1 MKINLNTNLTIET
14 IKSSK
19 ALQGI
24 ECEKYYKVKND
35 KEILDIVKYYEVP
48 SGAKNNIGFFYPPH
62 YIGYYPAPTL
72 ADVISNA
79 EELLKPTHENFSSVD
94 NILHTIKEIVSMC
107 YFNKP
112 LSEIEAYILKSI
124 K

>member
-1 MKINLNTNLTIET
+1 MKNLNTNLTIET

-24 ECEKYYKVKND
+24 GIGGRDEWKYSQNRGTDFK
-35 KEILDIVKYYEVP
+35 L
-48 SGAKNNIGFFYPPH
+48 S
-62 YIGYYPAPTL
+62 L